1 LTNTRIIGPATEA
14 DHGRVAVLTEAL
26 EAIGDQDSP
35 VRAKLLGNLAGELFR
50 GEWERRVELT
60 EQAIAMARR
69 LADPATLAQVLL
81 PVLRTLRHPST
92 LAQRL
97 VLVDELAELAE
108 QLDDPDAAFS
118 AAWVGI
124 PAALEAGDTARA
136 QRHLADATRLAEDLA
151 QPALRWVVAIPN
163 IALTVLAGRLDEGER
178 LAHQALE
185 AGIRADHPD
194 ARVYFAGQLLGI
206 GLVQGRLG
214 HLEKLFTQSASEH
227 SGQWVWQAI
236 LALIQCELGR
246 VDDARDVLAKL
257 AANDFASLQWDVTWL
272 TGMVLC
278 AEACAELD
286 DAADG
291 AVLADILAPYANQ
304 FVTAGPVTFLGSVA
318 QYLARLAVTARNLD
332 EADTHFAA
340 AAAAHTRVGAPAWL
354 VRTQVDWSSMLLT
367 RQRDGDAHKA
377 VELLDQALA
386 TARELALDTLERR
399 AHALR
404 EKAARLI
411 E

>member
-1 LTNTRIIGPATEA
+1 
-14 DHGRVAVLTEAL
+14 
-26 EAIGDQDSP
+26 
-35 VRAKLLGNLAGELFR
+35 
-50 GEWERRVELT
+50 
-60 EQAIAMARR
+60 
-69 LADPATLAQVLL
+69 
-81 PVLRTLRHPST
+81 
-92 LAQRL
+92 
-97 VLVDELAELAE
+97 
-108 QLDDPDAAFS
+108 
-118 AAWVGI
+118 
-124 PAALEAGDTARA
+124 
-136 QRHLADATRLAEDLA
+136 
-151 QPALRWVVAIPN
+151 
-163 IALTVLAGRLDEGER
+163 
-178 LAHQALE
+178 
-185 AGIRADHPD
+185 
-194 ARVYFAGQLLGI
+194 
-206 GLVQGRLG
+206 
-214 HLEKLFTQSASEH
+214 
-227 SGQWVWQAI
+227 
-236 LALIQCELGR
+236 